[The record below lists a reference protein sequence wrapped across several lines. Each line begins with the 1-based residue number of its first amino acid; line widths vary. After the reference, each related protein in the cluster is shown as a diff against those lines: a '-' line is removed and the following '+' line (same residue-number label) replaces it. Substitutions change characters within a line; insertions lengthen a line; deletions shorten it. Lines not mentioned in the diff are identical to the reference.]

1 MRTQTIYRAMTGAYR
16 TIIFTQTV
24 DDFLHRKA
32 RQWAK
37 FERELLRRMDH
48 YDWYEARQRYFDAC
62 DALGIHPERREQA
75 RESAR
80 LEMNAAYK
88 RFAAHP
94 REQAKAA
101 AWRKEN
107 GI

>member
-37 FERELLRRMDH
+37 FERELLRRMDER
-48 YDWYEARQRYFDAC
+48 DEMVAPRQVF
-62 DALGIHPERREQA
+62 LTPERIGQHMASLSDDIKDDDILRGG
-75 RESAR
+75 
-80 LEMNAAYK
+80 K
-88 RFAAHP
+88 
-94 REQAKAA
+94 
-101 AWRKEN
+101 
-107 GI
+107 

>member
-37 FERELLRRMDH
+37 FERELLRRMD
-48 YDWYEARQRYFDAC
+48 ER
-62 DALGIHPERREQA
+62 DALVTQNTRILGNLQIAWQNNAELARRLYA
-75 RESAR
+75 P
-80 LEMNAAYK
+80 K
-88 RFAAHP
+88 DDG
-94 REQAKAA
+94 K
-101 AWRKEN
+101 
-107 GI
+107 

>member
-37 FERELLRRMDH
+37 FERELLRRMD
-48 YDWYEARQRYFDAC
+48 ER
-62 DALGIHPERREQA
+62 DALVAPRPRFTTIA
-75 RESAR
+75 D
-80 LEMNAAYK
+80 LEAFGRSIAVNVNAGDTAGGEK
-88 RFAAHP
+88 
-94 REQAKAA
+94 
-101 AWRKEN
+101 
-107 GI
+107 